1 MPQNWIFNTSII
13 TDPGTYQIEKINL
26 SHASKWIRSK
36 KWDSAIGH
44 QGTALILSEMLE
56 MEVPTNR
63 VQAHMEP
70 GSEALVFKLMNRLPE
85 GTILSSEE
93 LKSLEFEFWIIKRI
107 A

>member
-1 MPQNWIFNTSII
+1 MPQHWIFNTSII
-13 TDPGTYQIEKINL
+13 TDPGTYQIEKISLN
-26 SHASKWIRSK
+26 SAFEWVGTK
-36 KWDSAIGH
+36 KWESAIGH
-44 QGTALILSEMLE
+44 KGTALILSEMLRTE
-56 MEVPTNR
+56 IPTNR